1 MKKLLLVLCSL
12 LLAGTVWAEDE
23 KLRIAV
29 FDPTSSGTSIDE
41 GTKVAIRELISST
54 IVNTGRHNIVERSL
68 LEKVMQEQSFSNSGI
83 VDDNQATE
91 IGKLAGANK
100 IILSVVTLTGGRNML
115 SIKMIDVKTASVE
128 RQKVKVV
135 TSGELLDIVEPMT
148 LSLIGVSDSMEPAIE
163 PRTETAAPEPKP
175 TPQSHPT
182 ESIISQRK
190 ARKNIQNG
198 LYIYGIDF
206 SRTIIV
212 AARESNEEFAKA
224 FTGINELLL
233 TEPNKYNFGKA
244 FKREVH
250 DVYPTPAYQN
260 NQAADIAIMRCSTK
274 TGQIIVSTDDIR
286 EMAKNYELPHTN
298 GTGVVFIAQTLDK
311 RKAEATYAVVFFDVA
326 TRRLISL
333 DIMSGKAGGAGLRN
347 YWANSVYDVL
357 KHWKKR

>member
-1 MKKLLLVLCSL
+1 MKKIFIILFMLLF
-12 LLAGTVWAEDE
+12 AGIARAEGE

-54 IVNTGRHNIVERSL
+54 IVNTGQHNIVERSL
-68 LEKVMQEQSFSNSGI
+68 LEKVMEEQSFSNSGI

-115 SIKMIDVKTASVE
+115 SIKMIDVMTASVE

-148 LSLIGVSDSMEPAIE
+148 LSLIGFAGSMGPTIE
-163 PRTETAAPEPKP
+163 PKAKTSPA
-175 TPQSHPT
+175 
-182 ESIISQRK
+182 ESEERLLSQRP
-190 ARKNIQNG
+190 ARTNIQNG
-198 LYIYGIDF
+198 LYVYGIDF

-212 AARESNEEFAKA
+212 SARESNEEFAKA
-224 FTGINELLL
+224 FAGINELLL
-233 TEPNKYNFGKA
+233 TEPDKYNFSKA

-250 DVYPTPAYQN
+250 DVYPTPAHQN

-274 TGQIIVSTDDIR
+274 TGQIIVSTEDIR
-286 EMAKNYELPHTN
+286 EMVKQYELPHTS

-311 RKAEATYAVVFFDVA
+311 RKAEATYAVAFFDIA
-326 TRRLISL
+326 TRRLLSL
-333 DIMSGKAGGAGLRN
+333 DIISGKAGGAGLRN

-357 KHWKKR
+357 KRWKKR

>member
-1 MKKLLLVLCSL
+1 MKKIFIILFMLLF
-12 LLAGTVWAEDE
+12 AGTARAEGE

-54 IVNTGRHNIVERSL
+54 IVNTGQHNIVERSL
-68 LEKVMQEQSFSNSGI
+68 LEKVMEEQSFSNSGI

-115 SIKMIDVKTASVE
+115 SIKMIDVMTASVE

-148 LSLIGVSDSMEPAIE
+148 LSLIGFAGSMGPTIE
-163 PRTETAAPEPKP
+163 PKAKTSPA
-175 TPQSHPT
+175 
-182 ESIISQRK
+182 ESKQIHQNRSEERLLSQRPIHT
-190 ARKNIQNG
+190 NIQNG
-198 LYIYGIDF
+198 LYVYGIDF

-212 AARESNEEFAKA
+212 SARESNEEFAKA
-224 FTGINELLL
+224 FAGINELLL
-233 TEPNKYNFGKA
+233 TEPDKYNFSKA

-250 DVYPTPAYQN
+250 DVYPTPAHQN

-286 EMAKNYELPHTN
+286 EMVKQYELPHTN

-311 RKAEATYAVVFFDVA
+311 RKAEATYAVAFFDIA
-326 TRRLISL
+326 TRRLLSL
-333 DIMSGKAGGAGLRN
+333 DIISGKAGGAGLRN

-357 KHWKKR
+357 KRWKKR